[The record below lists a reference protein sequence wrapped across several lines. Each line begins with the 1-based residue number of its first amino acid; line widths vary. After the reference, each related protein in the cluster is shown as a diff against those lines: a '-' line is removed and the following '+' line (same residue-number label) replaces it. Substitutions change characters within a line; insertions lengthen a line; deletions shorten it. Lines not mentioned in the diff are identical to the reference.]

1 MIDRYM
7 RYINI
12 PVNKILIDKYGALG
26 IDEKTLAVLIRL
38 MDIHDTSDALPDF
51 NTLAVHS
58 TMSEH
63 DISKIMEQLIQNQL
77 LEVKTVKEEGKFIER
92 FNLDPLFEKLL
103 DLADSNVKTV
113 KKTDPSKIRELF
125 EYVELLYGRVISP
138 NEFQR
143 MNSWLEDS
151 GHSPDRIKEAID
163 LAYQNQVTSL
173 QYVERILN
181 SIENKK
187 EDEPAARK
195 RMPVRSWLEGED
207 VFD

>member
-1 MIDRYM
+1 MLEQYM
-7 RYINI
+7 RYINV

-26 IDEKTLAVLIRL
+26 IDERTLVVIIRL
-38 MDIHDTSDALPDF
+38 MDIHNDSNALPDF
-51 NTLAVHS
+51 KTLAKDS
-58 TMSEH
+58 MMSEQ
-63 DISKIMEQLIQNQL
+63 DISKIIQNMIQNGL
-77 LEVKTVKEEGKFIER
+77 IEVETVKEQGKFIEH
-92 FNLDPLFEKLL
+92 FNLDPLYKKLGKL
-103 DLADSNVKTV
+103 IDVDSESEETA
-113 KKTDPSKIRELF
+113 DPSRIRELF

-143 MNSWLEDS
+143 MNSWLDDS
-151 GHSPDRIKEAID
+151 GHSPEAIKEAID

-181 SIENKK
+181 STEDRK
-187 EDEPAARK
+187 EEPASRK

>member
-1 MIDRYM
+1 MLKRYM

-26 IDEKTLAVLIRL
+26 IDERTLAVIIRL
-38 MDIHDTSDALPDF
+38 LDIHGTSDALPDF
-51 NTLAVHS
+51 KTLAHHT

-63 DISKIMEQLIQNQL
+63 DISKIMENLIQTDL
-77 LEVKTVKEEGKFIER
+77 IEVETVKEEGKFIER
-92 FNLDPLFEKLL
+92 FNLDPLFKKLMDLTDESSKTEKK
-103 DLADSNVKTV
+103 ADKSE
-113 KKTDPSKIRELF
+113 IRELF

-143 MNSWLEDS
+143 MNSWLDDS
-151 GHSPDRIKEAID
+151 GHTPEMIREAID

-181 SIENKK
+181 STENKK
-187 EDEPAARK
+187 NEPEPSN

>member
-1 MIDRYM
+1 MLERYM

-26 IDEKTLAVLIRL
+26 IDERSLAVIIRL

-51 NTLAVHS
+51 NTLAVHT
-58 TMSEH
+58 TMAEN
-63 DISKIMEQLIQNQL
+63 DISKIMEKLIQNHL
-77 LEVKTVKEEGKFIER
+77 IEVKTVKEEGKFIER
-92 FNLDPLFEKLL
+92 FNLDPLYKKLITL
-103 DLADSNVKTV
+103 TDGDPKTEDEA
-113 KKTDPSKIRELF
+113 DPSRIRELF
-125 EYVELLYGRVISP
+125 EYVELLYGRIISP

-143 MNSWLEDS
+143 MNSWLDDS
-151 GHSPDRIKEAID
+151 GHSPEAIKEAVD

-181 SIENKK
+181 STENKK
-187 EDEPAARK
+187 DEPAAHK